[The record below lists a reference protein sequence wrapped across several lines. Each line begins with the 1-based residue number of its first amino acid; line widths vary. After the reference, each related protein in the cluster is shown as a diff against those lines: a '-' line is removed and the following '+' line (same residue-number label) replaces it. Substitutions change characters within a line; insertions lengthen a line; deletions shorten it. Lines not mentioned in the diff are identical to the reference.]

1 MVFKG
6 LLVLLSGFLFIFS
19 SGIPMRL
26 ISRYKPDYRRE
37 GLLWGIG
44 IWIIAFIVSTF
55 LQSLIRNIAS
65 GGVQPAGQQSPI
77 TFLLGAVITTLLVQ
91 TGMLI
96 YLNNRRKKEA
106 DLTGEGLA
114 LGFGIGAVAQIF
126 TGMILIAAGVG
137 VVFQGAG
144 LNLNLGPVQASTIEV
159 ISAEGTINLI
169 FALISLVLFRVALLT
184 VTAAQGFMVARSIT
198 VKRSWFWL
206 ALLVYT
212 VFTWA
217 LYLIQLL
224 LGDPSAGQ
232 VSLGMTALLT
242 SVVTAVYYLGVFL
255 LGTRWLNGEL
265 QSEMKKTGK
274 NRRN

>member
-206 ALLVYT
+206 ALLVHT

-224 LGDPSAGQ
+224 LRNPNAGQ

-242 SVVTAVYYLGVFL
+242 SVVTAIYYLGVFL
-255 LGTRWLNGEL
+255 LGTRWLNSEL